1 MNRSAVCLLIATLA
15 LPACGGR
22 FSDSGWNPLGWFSG
36 GSRSARSLTPEGG
49 YQPADARPGI
59 PAITSARWEPLN
71 EGRLLVVT
79 GMAPSKGYWDAEL
92 VTESAAPTG
101 RISPDP
107 DGTLRLR
114 FVARPP
120 VPGSTASRMPA
131 SETADSISAAMTLS
145 ASQLS
150 RISRVQISG
159 AGNVVTIPR

>member
-1 MNRSAVCLLIATLA
+1 MNRTTVSLLIATLA
-15 LPACGGR
+15 LSACGGR

-36 GSRSARSLTPEGG
+36 RDAPRSLAPEGG
-49 YQPADARPGI
+49 YQASGDARPGI

-79 GMAPSKGYWDAEL
+79 GMAPTKGYWDAAL
-92 VTESAAPTG
+92 ISESPAPSG
-101 RISPDP
+101 RITPDA

-120 VPGSTASRMPA
+120 MPGSAAARMPA
-131 SETADSISAAMTLS
+131 SETADSISTAMTLS

-150 RISRVQISG
+150 RISRVQITG
-159 AGNVVTIPR
+159 AGNVVTIAR